1 MTVFQQRPSSAA
13 KPIVGAL
20 IAAFGLAGAL
30 PAHAD
35 SEVDALRRELAEQR
49 QLIQKLLGQQESQ
62 QRAVSNIEQKVA
74 AAPAAPAA
82 TGSALPQGMS
92 IYGVLDGGVE
102 RITDVKNG
110 TVQGSV
116 TRMPNITGT
125 VASRLGFKVNKE
137 LVPGINGVAVLE
149 TGFNFDSGTLGQGGR
164 LFGRQLY
171 AGVDTAY
178 GAFTMGRQYS
188 MLVFAMDS
196 DLLGPNIYALGS
208 LDAYLPNAR
217 YDNALAW
224 RGKFGKATFG
234 ATYSLARDSAGG
246 APGSGTCAGELPGA
260 GSNACRGWSAMAK
273 YDDAR
278 FGVAAAYDE
287 QKGGAGALAN
297 FFNGAAPL
305 AFTRTEDTDKRSHLG
320 AYVNL
325 GNANGGA
332 GGKVGLG
339 WLGRKAELVSG
350 TVKSDAYYL
359 EGAWR
364 FNETYTV
371 EGGYHR
377 ITNKDQD
384 RDADLYVLRAFY
396 FVNKDFS
403 PYFQL
408 AHINNSAKAQ
418 YAASVGAGVA
428 PPPGGSQTAVMLG
441 LRYRF

>member
-1 MTVFQQRPSSAA
+1 MTAFMHHRPARA
-13 KPIVGAL
+13 VKPLVGAL

-30 PAHAD
+30 PAQAD

-49 QLIQKLLGQQESQ
+49 QLIQKLMGQQESQ
-62 QRAVSNIEQKVA
+62 KQAVSNIEQKVA
-74 AAPAAPAA
+74 AAPAPSA
-82 TGSALPQGMS
+82 SALPQGVS

-102 RITDVKNG
+102 HVTNVKNG
-110 TVQGSV
+110 AAEGSV
-116 TRMPNITGT
+116 TRMPGITGT
-125 VASRLGFKVNKE
+125 VASRLGFKANKE
-137 LVPGINGVAVLE
+137 LVPGINGIATLE
-149 TGFNFDSGTLGQGGR
+149 TGFNLDSGTLGQGGR
-164 LFGRQLY
+164 IFGRQLF

-188 MLVFAMDS
+188 MLIFAMDS

-217 YDNALAW
+217 YDNSLAW
-224 RGKFGKATFG
+224 RGKFGKASFG

-260 GSNACRGWSAMAK
+260 GSNSCRGWSAMAK
-273 YDDAR
+273 YDAER
-278 FGVAAAYDE
+278 FGVAAALDE
-287 QKGGAGALAN
+287 QKGGAGALVN

-305 AFTRTEDTDKRSHLG
+305 AFTRPEDIDRRSHLG
-320 AYVNL
+320 GYVKV
-325 GNANGGA
+325 GNGGKL
-332 GGKVGLG
+332 GIG
-339 WLGRKAELVSG
+339 WLGRKAELASG

-364 FNETYTV
+364 VNEKISFD
-371 EGGYHR
+371 GGYHR

-384 RDADLYVLRAFY
+384 RNADLYVLRGFY
-396 FVNKDFS
+396 FVDKDFS

-408 AHINNSAKAQ
+408 AHIKNSAKAQ
-418 YAASVGAGVA
+418 YAASVGAGIA
-428 PPPGGSQTAVMLG
+428 PPAGGAQTAMMLG

>member
-1 MTVFQQRPSSAA
+1 MTAFKHHRPASAA
-13 KPIVGAL
+13 KPLVGAL

-30 PAHAD
+30 PAQAD

-49 QLIQKLLGQQESQ
+49 QLIQKLVGQQESQ
-62 QRAVSNIEQKVA
+62 KQAVSSIEQKVA
-74 AAPAAPAA
+74 AAPAASA
-82 TGSALPQGMS
+82 SALSQAVS

-102 RITDVKNG
+102 HITNVKNG
-110 TVQGSV
+110 AAEGGV
-116 TRMPNITGT
+116 TRMPGVTGT

-137 LVPGINGVAVLE
+137 LVPGINGIATLE
-149 TGFNFDSGTLGQGGR
+149 TGFNLDSGTLGQGGR
-164 LFGRQLY
+164 IFGRQLF

-178 GAFTMGRQYS
+178 GAFTLGRQYS
-188 MLVFAMDS
+188 MLIFAMDS

-217 YDNALAW
+217 YDNSLAW
-224 RGKFGKATFG
+224 RGKFGKASFG

-260 GSNACRGWSAMAK
+260 GSNSCRGWSAMAK
-273 YDDAR
+273 YDAER
-278 FGVAAAYDE
+278 FGVAAALDE
-287 QKGGAGALAN
+287 QKGGTGALVN

-305 AFTRTEDTDKRSHLG
+305 AFTRPEDIDRRSHLG
-320 AYVNL
+320 GYVKV
-325 GNANGGA
+325 GN

-339 WLGRKAELVSG
+339 WLGRKAELASG

-364 FNETYTV
+364 FNEKFSV
-371 EGGYHR
+371 DGGYHR

-384 RDADLYVLRAFY
+384 RNADLYVLRGFY
-396 FVNKDFS
+396 FIDKDFS
-403 PYFQL
+403 PYFQVS
-408 AHINNSAKAQ
+408 HISNSAKAQ

-428 PPPGGSQTAVMLG
+428 PPAGGSQTAMMLG

>member
-1 MTVFQQRPSSAA
+1 MQAFKHHRRPSAA
-13 KPIVGAL
+13 KPLVGAL

-30 PAHAD
+30 PAQAD

-49 QLIQKLLGQQESQ
+49 QLIQKLIGQQESQ
-62 QRAVSNIEQKVA
+62 KQAVSSIEQKVA
-74 AAPAAPAA
+74 AAPAASP
-82 TGSALPQGMS
+82 SALSQAVS

-102 RITDVKNG
+102 HITNVKNG
-110 TVQGSV
+110 AAEGGV
-116 TRMPNITGT
+116 TRMPGITGT
-125 VASRLGFKVNKE
+125 VASRLGFKANKE
-137 LVPGINGVAVLE
+137 LVPGINGIATLE
-149 TGFNFDSGTLGQGGR
+149 TGFNLDSGTLGQGGR
-164 LFGRQLY
+164 IFGRQLF

-188 MLVFAMDS
+188 MLIFAMDS

-217 YDNALAW
+217 YDNSLAW
-224 RGKFGKATFG
+224 RGKFGKASFG

-260 GSNACRGWSAMAK
+260 GSNSCRGWSAMAK
-273 YDDAR
+273 YDAER
-278 FGVAAAYDE
+278 FGVAAALDE
-287 QKGGAGALAN
+287 QKGGTGALVN

-305 AFTRTEDTDKRSHLG
+305 AFTRPEDIDRRSHLG
-320 AYVNL
+320 GYVKV
-325 GNANGGA
+325 GN

-339 WLGRKAELVSG
+339 WLGRKAELASG

-364 FNETYTV
+364 VNEKISFD
-371 EGGYHR
+371 GGYHR

-384 RDADLYVLRAFY
+384 RSADLYVLRGFY
-396 FVNKDFS
+396 FVDKDFS
-403 PYFQL
+403 PYFQVS
-408 AHINNSAKAQ
+408 HISNSAKAQ
-418 YAASVGAGVA
+418 YAVSVGAGVA
-428 PPPGGSQTAVMLG
+428 PPAGGSQTAMMLG

>member
-1 MTVFQQRPSSAA
+1 MAASKHQHPARAA
-13 KPIVGAL
+13 KPLVGAL

-49 QLIQKLLGQQESQ
+49 QLIEKLMGQQESQ
-62 QRAVSNIEQKVA
+62 KQAVSNIEQKVA
-74 AAPAAPAA
+74 AAPAAGAP
-82 TGSALPQGMS
+82 ALPQGVTV
-92 IYGVLDGGVE
+92 YGLLDGGVE
-102 RITDVKNG
+102 HVTNVKNG
-110 TVQGSV
+110 ATEGSV
-116 TRMPNITGT
+116 TRMPSITGT
-125 VASRLGFKVNKE
+125 MASRLGFKASKQ
-137 LVPGINGVAVLE
+137 LAPGINGIATLE

-164 LFGRQLY
+164 IFGRQLY

-178 GAFTMGRQYS
+178 GAFTIGRQYS

-224 RGKFGKATFG
+224 RGKFGKASFG
-234 ATYSLARDSAGG
+234 ANYSLARDNAGG
-246 APGSGTCAGELPGA
+246 VPGSGTCAGELPGA
-260 GSNACRGWSAMAK
+260 GSSACRGWSAMAR
-273 YDDAR
+273 YDAER
-278 FGVAAAYDE
+278 FGVAAALDE
-287 QKGGAGALAN
+287 QKGGAGALVN

-305 AFTRTEDTDKRSHLG
+305 AFTRAEDTDRRSHLG
-320 AYVNL
+320 GYFKF
-325 GNANGGA
+325 GD
-332 GGKVGLG
+332 GGKIGIG
-339 WLGRKAELVSG
+339 WLGRKAELASG
-350 TVKSDAYYL
+350 TVKSDAYYV

-364 FNETYTV
+364 LNEKISFD
-371 EGGYHR
+371 GGYHR

-396 FVNKDFS
+396 FVDKDFT

-408 AHINNSAKAQ
+408 AHIKNSAKAQ
-418 YAASVGAGVA
+418 YAASVGAGIA
-428 PPPGGSQTAVMLG
+428 PPPGGAQTAAMLG